1 MTKSTVIE
9 MAMEPEGVGT
19 IDLSSTAILIIDM
32 QVRWMML
39 SCGIVIP
46 KRKLK
51 ELQQHHPSTFL
62 VSPFVFDTQIVFSW
76 GVLA

>member
-1 MTKSTVIE
+1 MTKSTIIE

-39 SCGIVIP
+39 SCGIVIQN
-46 KRKLK
+46 
-51 ELQQHHPSTFL
+51 ET
-62 VSPFVFDTQIVFSW
+62 
-76 GVLA
+76 